1 MFETYEKII
10 KELDEH
16 SHLRFIRNIEKKEGK
31 YIYID
36 GKKLLNLSS
45 NNYLN
50 FADNNELLEEF
61 YAQGWDKYSLGSAS
75 ARLLTGTLPIYKEL
89 ENLLTDLYKSGGTL
103 LFNSGY
109 HANVGINSSIA
120 GKGDVIFSDK
130 LNHASIID
138 GMRLSE
144 AKFFRYP
151 HKNMEALEKLL
162 KRERGNYNN
171 AVIVTE
177 SVFSMDGDIADLQK
191 LVELKK
197 KYNCILILDEAHAFG
212 VFGENGLGVCEE
224 LEILPEIDLLVG
236 TFGKA
241 IGSMGAFVTGKKVL
255 IDFLINKARSF
266 IFSTALPPVNI
277 AFSKWIIETQLPKTF
292 EKRDKM
298 LELGRKLSTLLT
310 PHPNPL
316 PQGAREQFSHIIPVI
331 VGENDKTVEL
341 CKILYQ
347 NGYFT
352 LPIRPPTVP
361 VGTSR
366 LRLSLTTDIEEKDL
380 EKLCSIIG

>member
-61 YAQGWDKYSLGSAS
+61 YTQGGDKYSLGSAS

-162 KRERGNYNN
+162 KRERSNYNN

-292 EKRDKM
+292 EKRAKM
-298 LELGRKLSTLLT
+298 LELGRKLKSD
-310 PHPNPL
+310 
-316 PQGAREQFSHIIPVI
+316 SHIIPVI